1 VLGKVLSIVL
11 STVFSIV
18 LGIVLGIVFSMRVTV
33 GPSGPF
39 RSVCSNYA
47 EQLHRAARPVT
58 DD

>member
-1 VLGKVLSIVL
+1 MLSIVL